1 MDLSPQ
7 GMYLQIPSC
16 WENTKGLKNTEM
28 EEEIVAMK
36 EGEGRSWQKR
46 DMDKIDL
53 MRASTQHQ

>member
-36 EGEGRSWQKR
+36 EGEGRYGKKGTWIK
-46 DMDKIDL
+46 
-53 MRASTQHQ
+53 